1 MDFRKAFFPTKEELK
16 SEQKILDEINAH
28 GINNFINKGMSQS
41 EAEKAWENHLH
52 FWHSNEAR
60 GYYG

>member
-1 MDFRKAFFPTKEELK
+1 MDFRKAFFPTDEELQAQQNLLV
-16 SEQKILDEINAH
+16 EIEREGIQK
-28 GINNFINKGMSQS
+28 FTNKGMNED
-41 EAEKAWENHLH
+41 EAKKAWEEHLH